1 MRRQGDS
8 DTQEEPREANEG
20 LSLRRFLRRL
30 PSQSRSRAA
39 VEALIT
45 AFDDLLQKRG
55 VEEVSL
61 DAVASRAGVGIGSLY
76 EYFANRDALLG
87 GLIEKA
93 TRKNFDDLVARM
105 DAAGGSLD
113 ARTQV
118 MAVATAET
126 YLRHPARTRVL
137 AGGIMRL
144 GLVRIV
150 VLERDRFA
158 RELAGRAHRHY
169 PEVALVDLEL
179 SMCRACDAVMGIVHG
194 HLYRGTPI
202 DVPVVA
208 DELRCLVVALLRDRH
223 GEPV

>member
-8 DTQEEPREANEG
+8 DTQDEPREANEG

-39 VEALIT
+39 VEAIIS
-45 AFDDLLQKRG
+45 AFDDLLQKRDA
-55 VEEVSL
+55 EEVSL

-93 TRKNFDDLVARM
+93 TRKNFEDLLAR
-105 DAAGGSLD
+105 LD
-113 ARTQV
+113 EVTGPLDVRTQA

-137 AGGIMRL
+137 MGGILRL

-158 RELAGRAHRHY
+158 RELA
-169 PEVALVDLEL
+169 DLEL
-179 SMCRACDAVMGIVHG
+179 TMCRASDAVMGIVHG
-194 HLYRGTPI
+194 HLYRGVPV
-202 DVPVVA
+202 DVPTVA
-208 DELRCLVVALLRDRH
+208 DELNRLVLALLRARY
-223 GEPV
+223 GEPS